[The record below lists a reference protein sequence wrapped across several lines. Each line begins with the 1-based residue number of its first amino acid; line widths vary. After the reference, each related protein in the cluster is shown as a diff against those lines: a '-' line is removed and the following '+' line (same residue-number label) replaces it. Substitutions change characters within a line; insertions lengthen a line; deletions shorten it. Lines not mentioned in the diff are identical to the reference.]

1 MKKFVCDR
9 CHYTA
14 NNRNRFKSH
23 LNRKFPCKEIHSNT
37 SIESIKKKYGFITD
51 NLESSVH
58 SDHNDKCVDN
68 SFDNCEKSSMKKNN
82 EDNDITKTK
91 EDLPYMMK
99 ELYNILLLKLII
111 TKKLYEDTDFDKVML
126 NAIDINIDIILP
138 KDEFPEKNKEAKSNI
153 VDIYRELN
161 KKAELNYDILDDILN
176 NL

>member
-1 MKKFVCDR
+1 
-9 CHYTA
+9 
-14 NNRNRFKSH
+14 
-23 LNRKFPCKEIHSNT
+23 
-37 SIESIKKKYGFITD
+37 
-51 NLESSVH
+51 
-58 SDHNDKCVDN
+58 
-68 SFDNCEKSSMKKNN
+68 
-82 EDNDITKTK
+82 
-91 EDLPYMMK
+91 MMK

-161 KKAELNYDILDDILN
+161 KKAELIYDILDDILN

>member
-1 MKKFVCDR
+1 MEKFICDR

-14 NNRNRFKSH
+14 KNKRRFKSH

-37 SIESIKKKYGFITD
+37 SIESIKKKYGFIED
-51 NLESSVH
+51 NLESNVQ
-58 SDHNDKCVDN
+58 SDHVDN
-68 SFDNCEKSSMKKNN
+68 SSDNCEENSM
-82 EDNDITKTK
+82 EDNDRTKTK

-153 VDIYRELN
+153 EDIYRQLN